1 MGIFDEA
8 TEVDIDELPL
18 TFGKY
23 AGKTPSE
30 LVAEDPS
37 YVVWMYDN
45 VRPHPCS
52 KKLHDVAID
61 ALDEGDS
68 DLVDLED
75 PWYAEM
81 VRR

>member
-8 TEVDIDELPL
+8 TKVDIDELPL
-18 TFGKY
+18 AFGKY

-45 VRPHPCS
+45 VRPRPCS
-52 KKLHDVAID
+52 SKLYDIAVD
-61 ALDEGDS
+61 ASDEELS
-68 DLVDLED
+68 DLVDV
-75 PWYAEM
+75 YAEM

>member
-30 LVAEDPS
+30 LMAEDPS

-45 VRPHPCS
+45 VSPKPCTEE
-52 KKLHDVAID
+52 LYMD
-61 ALDEGDS
+61 AVEASEDEPFDS
-68 DLVDLED
+68 ED
-75 PWYAEM
+75 PWYAEA